1 MSLKPERKDIYF
13 DDQEEMP
20 ATARQLYLD
29 RKLRAAVGNAWK
41 YAPSARELMEKAR
54 LKPSGIRS
62 NRSLVRLP
70 ITRKADLL
78 ELQKS
83 RPPYGGF
90 LAIKPED
97 VERVFISPGPL
108 YEPFHSSKIKWF
120 SRALWAA
127 GFRKG
132 DVVINT
138 FDYNLS
144 PEGMLLHEALRQC
157 GATVVDTDNGS
168 AELQLRTMRD
178 LKVNGFVGIP
188 SFLMTIIRKAEET
201 GFNFRNDYGLKRAWF
216 TGEMLTPADRELLEN
231 TYGIDTRQA
240 YNINEVGGAIAYE
253 CPQKA
258 GMHFMD
264 DYVLEIVDPATGNQL
279 KPGEVGELVVTPINN
294 PAWGMIRFGTGDLSS
309 YTTER
314 CACGRTSFRLNGI
327 LGRTADAVKVGGE
340 FLVAGQVDKAL
351 LGFGSIAHYQLIITR
366 NDDRDELTLKAEL
379 QDETA
384 DRLKVSNGLNT
395 QFQSACHLKLD
406 RVDFLTPGTFP
417 PQYPHI
423 LDERKRE

>member
-1 MSLKPERKDIYF
+1 MS
-13 DDQEEMP
+13 
-20 ATARQLYLD
+20 
-29 RKLRAAVGNAWK
+29 
-41 YAPSARELMEKAR
+41 
-54 LKPSGIRS
+54 
-62 NRSLVRLP
+62 
-70 ITRKADLL
+70 
-78 ELQKS
+78 
-83 RPPYGGF
+83 
-90 LAIKPED
+90 
-97 VERVFISPGPL
+97 
-108 YEPFHSSKIKWF
+108 
-120 SRALWAA
+120 
-127 GFRKG
+127 
-132 DVVINT
+132 
-138 FDYNLS
+138 
-144 PEGMLLHEALRQC
+144 
-157 GATVVDTDNGS
+157 
-168 AELQLRTMRD
+168 
-178 LKVNGFVGIP
+178 
-188 SFLMTIIRKAEET
+188 IIRKAEEM

-231 TYGIDTRQA
+231 SYGIDTRQA

-264 DYVLEIVDPATGNQL
+264 DYVLEIVDPATGIQL
-279 KPGEVGELVVTPINN
+279 KPGEVGELVVTPVNN

-417 PQYPHI
+417 QQYPHI